1 MTSKEIQDSI
11 LNAVDIIVQQ
21 STKSLPYT
29 MTKTG
34 LVISTSGFTCKVKIA
49 ETEYECIL
57 TEHLQSWIEEGDIV
71 LVQEINNTD
80 KVVVGKT
87 GTVKS
92 NSFMIVDEDTG
103 RGVSGIERVYDT
115 STEELQN
122 QDLQLE

>member
-1 MTSKEIQDSI
+1 MNSKDLQDSI
-11 LNAVDIIVQQ
+11 LNAVEIIVQQ
-21 STKSLPYT
+21 SAKSLPYT

-34 LVISTSGFTCKVKIA
+34 LVISTNGYKCIVKIA

-80 KVVVGKT
+80 KVIVGKT
-87 GTVKS
+87 GTIKS

-103 RGVSGIERVYDT
+103 KGVSGIERIYDAE
-115 STEELQN
+115 TEELQN
-122 QDLQLE
+122 HDLQLE